1 MICPKCHHP
10 NSLAQ
15 ILCRGCQHP
24 LRHAKLRVVYANDKE
39 QNFDLLHQD
48 FSIGRE
54 PKHDL
59 ALHDD
64 AVSRMHACLRFAG
77 GAFHAEDLESKNG
90 TYLNGARIR
99 TQALA
104 PLDCLQIGTTRIYYV
119 MQEITHAAATTRP
132 TTSATS
138 RGFARAST
146 SGNVKQRSKAE
157 KLFEHVLQ
165 PLLHGALQLAQAQR
179 ATLWLPDSGND
190 LIPRLSAGVAHG
202 PHDLALEHEI
212 ARKVFHSGATVV
224 RTSQDATAT
233 FAEGLMSED
242 AFHYQLLGAP
252 FRRVE
257 LASNARPPCG
267 ALLLQSQLVEHG
279 LSPARLER
287 LKFFFT
293 QAEMHLG
300 RVESAVT
307 LLQQFEANATTS
319 VANSAADKVQQLLA
333 PVAIPRMSGYD
344 LAGWHHPAEKVSGD
358 YLDVVPLDSGEVV
371 LAVGDVA
378 GRGLAAATTIFAL
391 QTALRLLLLY
401 ESDLGRI
408 MAVLNRVAHAVGGSA
423 IFTTLFLA
431 KLEPQRRVLH
441 YVNAGHTPGMFIH
454 SIATTPAVELVHSNA
469 TALGVMETCNVEPK
483 QLFLPPASALLLF
496 TDGLTE
502 ARNEEGE
509 QYGLA
514 RLTERVVSVLLAS
527 RQTSAARV
535 LEKLR
540 EELTLY
546 SADFHAKI
554 RHIDDQ
560 AALALLVR

>member
-10 NSLAQ
+10 NALAQ
-15 ILCRGCQHP
+15 VLCRGCQHP

-39 QNFDLLHQD
+39 QGFDLRHQD

-54 PKHDL
+54 PKQDL
-59 ALHDD
+59 ALHDE
-64 AVSRMHACLRFAG
+64 AVSRAHACLRFAG
-77 GAFHAEDLESKNG
+77 GAFHAEDLGSKNG

-119 MQEITHAAATTRP
+119 MQEITHATATTRP
-132 TTSATS
+132 TASATS
-138 RGFARAST
+138 RGFAREST
-146 SGNVKQRSKAE
+146 SGSAKQRSKAE

-165 PLLHGALQLAQAQR
+165 PLLDGALKLAQAQR

-190 LIPRLSAGVAHG
+190 LVPRLSVGVSHG
-202 PHDLALEHEI
+202 PHDLALEQKLAH
-212 ARKVFHSGATVV
+212 KVFHSGATVV
-224 RTSQDATAT
+224 HKGQEATAI

-242 AFHYQLLGAP
+242 AFQYQLLGVP
-252 FRRVE
+252 FRRVDFE
-257 LASNARPPCG
+257 SNERPPCG
-267 ALLLQSQLVEHG
+267 ALLLQSHLVEHS

-287 LKFFFT
+287 LKFYFT
-293 QAEMHLG
+293 HAEMHLS
-300 RVESAVT
+300 RVESAIAM
-307 LLQQFEANATTS
+307 LQQFERSATTS
-319 VANSAADKVQQLLA
+319 AADNAAEKMQQLLA
-333 PVAIPRMSGYD
+333 PVIIPRMSEYD

-358 YLDVVPLDSGEVV
+358 YLDIVPLDSGEVV
-371 LAVGDVA
+371 LVVGDVA

-401 ESDLGRI
+401 ESDLGKI
-408 MAVLNRVAHAVGGSA
+408 MPVLNRVAHAVGGNA

-431 KLEPQRRVLH
+431 KLEPKRRVLH
-441 YVNAGHTPGMFIH
+441 YVNAGHMPGMFVH
-454 SIATTPAVELVHSNA
+454 SMAATPAVELVHSNA
-469 TALGVMETCNVEPK
+469 TALGVMETCNAEPK
-483 QLFLPPASALLLF
+483 QLFLPPVSALLLF

-502 ARNEEGE
+502 AMNEKGE

-514 RLTERVVSVLLAS
+514 RLTERVVSVLLSVREAN
-527 RQTSAARV
+527 AARV

-546 SADFHAKI
+546 SADFHGKV
-554 RHIDDQ
+554 RHVDDQ
-560 AALALLVR
+560 AALALLMR